1 MSMSS
6 SRLVSESPAFPTLR
20 LALLPLAPLS
30 LGLVLLSGVLLG
42 HEWSAH
48 GTGLL
53 LAVLAQV
60 ATIVCAALEF
70 FTLRTA
76 LARLRANPSS
86 RTNARVWC
94 IAFAGAFLTAVGIWV
109 LVIIFAGLSR

>member
-6 SRLVSESPAFPTLR
+6 SILVSETPTFPTLR

-30 LGLVLLSGVLLG
+30 LGCVLLSGVLLG

-60 ATIVCAALEF
+60 TGLVCAVLEF
-70 FTLRTA
+70 FTLREA
-76 LARLRANPSS
+76 LAHLRASPSS
-86 RTNARVWC
+86 RTKARVCC
-94 IAFAGAFLTAVGIWV
+94 IAFAGAFLAAVGIWLIV
-109 LVIIFAGLSR
+109 VIFPALSR